1 MRVIGGSARGRPLR
15 APRAGVVRPTSD
27 RVREA
32 MFDVLTHLDA
42 LWAKRVLDGFGGS
55 GALGIEA
62 LSRGAS
68 SVTFVE
74 ADRRVA
80 TALEANLIS
89 TGFAGAPGV
98 RIVRGDLLAHLATD
112 QMHYDL
118 ALLDP
123 PYAFEDWARLLG
135 LVNAEVVVV
144 ESDREIELPA
154 KFQIHRCYRY
164 GTTLV
169 TVARASTPHGVE
181 GSAGRRRAGSGGPLP
196 EPASEAR
203 KERA

>member
-15 APRAGVVRPTSD
+15 APRSGAVRPTSD

-32 MFDVLTHLDA
+32 MFDVLTHLGA
-42 LWAKRVLDGFGGS
+42 VWGKRVLDGFGGS

-68 SVTFVE
+68 AVTFVE
-74 ADRRVA
+74 ADRQVA
-80 TALEANLIS
+80 AALEANLAS
-89 TGFAGAPGV
+89 TGFRAAPGV
-98 RIVRGDLLAHLATD
+98 RIVRGDLLAHLSAERP
-112 QMHYDL
+112 HFDL

-123 PYAFEDWARLLG
+123 PYAFSDWSRLLE
-135 LVNAEVVVV
+135 LVHAEVVVL

-154 KFQIHRCYRY
+154 RFQIHRSYRY

-169 TVARASTPHGVE
+169 TVARAAAPEGVE
-181 GSAGRRRAGSGGPLP
+181 GPAGQRRAESARPWS